1 MPERARLLNR
11 YLHLLDSLV
20 VKADVRYLVDQPF
33 DKHRLARLDMTDDRL
48 GDGAVIHGVR
58 DIVRVGR
65 SASVHPQ
72 RGIYSDILLGD
83 PLVRVDSNDP
93 RDNEIR
99 DLNPVHLHGGK
110 VAVRGGTIYGMHK
123 HLTLSELSLGILST
137 MIDTMSTTQSMD
149 IATEETVI
157 DASQLQKS
165 FGEVEA
171 VKNLSFSVE
180 AGQVL
185 GLLGPNGAGK
195 TTTIKMLTTLTQID
209 TGQATI
215 GGFDV
220 STQPDVVRQM
230 IGVAGQSAAVD
241 EKLTAREN
249 LNLFGR
255 LYKIP
260 RTERL
265 RRTEELI
272 ERFDLGD
279 FADRPASTYSGGE
292 RRRLDVVAALV
303 ANPPA
308 IFLDE
313 PTTGLDPRS
322 RAELWDTVRSLATE
336 GTAIVLSTQYLEE
349 ADRLADEI
357 LVIDHGE
364 IVAQG
369 SPDELKANLD
379 RNVLEIHLELE
390 SEVGDAQRLLASEEK
405 VVTDVEARR
414 IDIGVGNDAGR
425 SLALLRRLQDGGISI
440 LNFQLREPTLDDVF
454 LSLTGSPATELEEVT
469 E

>member
-1 MPERARLLNR
+1 M
-11 YLHLLDSLV
+11 
-20 VKADVRYLVDQPF
+20 
-33 DKHRLARLDMTDDRL
+33 
-48 GDGAVIHGVR
+48 
-58 DIVRVGR
+58 
-65 SASVHPQ
+65 
-72 RGIYSDILLGD
+72 
-83 PLVRVDSNDP
+83 
-93 RDNEIR
+93 
-99 DLNPVHLHGGK
+99 
-110 VAVRGGTIYGMHK
+110 
-123 HLTLSELSLGILST
+123 
-137 MIDTMSTTQSMD
+137 
-149 IATEETVI
+149 
-157 DASQLQKS
+157 KS
-165 FGEVEA
+165 
-171 VKNLSFSVE
+171 LSFSVE

-209 TGQATI
+209 RGQAAI

-249 LNLFGR
+249 LYLFGR

-260 RTERL
+260 RAERQ

-272 ERFDLGD
+272 ERFDLSD
-279 FADRPASTYSGGE
+279 FADRPVSTYSGGE

-308 IFLDE
+308 VFLDE

-390 SEVGDAQRLLASEEK
+390 SDVGDAQELLASEGN

-414 IDIGVGNDAGR
+414 FDIHVGSDADR

-440 LNFQLREPTLDDVF
+440 LKFQLREPTLDDVF
-454 LSLTGSPATELEEVT
+454 LSLTGSPATEIEELT

>member
-1 MPERARLLNR
+1 
-11 YLHLLDSLV
+11 
-20 VKADVRYLVDQPF
+20 
-33 DKHRLARLDMTDDRL
+33 
-48 GDGAVIHGVR
+48 
-58 DIVRVGR
+58 
-65 SASVHPQ
+65 
-72 RGIYSDILLGD
+72 
-83 PLVRVDSNDP
+83 
-93 RDNEIR
+93 
-99 DLNPVHLHGGK
+99 
-110 VAVRGGTIYGMHK
+110 
-123 HLTLSELSLGILST
+123 
-137 MIDTMSTTQSMD
+137 MSTKQKTSA
-149 IATEETVI
+149 ISNGPVI
-157 DASQLQKS
+157 DARELHKS

-171 VKNLSFSVE
+171 VKSLSFSVE

-209 TGQATI
+209 RGQAAI

-249 LNLFGR
+249 LYLFGR

-260 RTERL
+260 RAERQ
-265 RRTEELI
+265 RRTEKLI

-279 FADRPASTYSGGE
+279 FADRPVSTYSGGE

-308 IFLDE
+308 VFLDE

-379 RNVLEIHLELE
+379 RNVLEIHVELE
-390 SEVGDAQRLLASEEK
+390 SDVGDAQKLLASEGN
-405 VVTDVEARR
+405 VVTDAEARR
-414 IDIGVGNDAGR
+414 FDIHVGSDADR

-440 LNFQLREPTLDDVF
+440 LKFQLREPTLDDVF
-454 LSLTGSPATELEEVT
+454 LSLTGSPATEIEELT

>member
-1 MPERARLLNR
+1 MPPSSATPVIDAKEL
-11 YLHLLDSLV
+11 YKSFG
-20 VKADVRYLVDQPF
+20 DV
-33 DKHRLARLDMTDDRL
+33 
-48 GDGAVIHGVR
+48 
-58 DIVRVGR
+58 
-65 SASVHPQ
+65 
-72 RGIYSDILLGD
+72 
-83 PLVRVDSNDP
+83 
-93 RDNEIR
+93 E
-99 DLNPVHLHGGK
+99 
-110 VAVRGGTIYGMHK
+110 AVRG
-123 HLTLSELSLGILST
+123 
-137 MIDTMSTTQSMD
+137 
-149 IATEETVI
+149 
-157 DASQLQKS
+157 
-165 FGEVEA
+165 
-171 VKNLSFSVE
+171 LSFSVE
-180 AGQVL
+180 AGRVL

-209 TGQATI
+209 GGQATI

-260 RTERL
+260 RVERQG
-265 RRTEELI
+265 RVEELI

-303 ANPPA
+303 ANPLA
-308 IFLDE
+308 VFLDE

-322 RAELWDTVRSLATE
+322 RAELWNTVRSLAIE

-349 ADRLADEI
+349 ADRLADQI
-357 LVIDHGE
+357 LVIDRGE

-369 SPDELKANLD
+369 SPSELKANLD
-379 RNVLEIHLELE
+379 RNVLEIHVSKE
-390 SEVGDAQRLLASEEK
+390 SEVGDVQELLASGES
-405 VVTDVEARR
+405 VVADVEARR
-414 IDIGVGNDAGR
+414 IDIRVGNDADR
-425 SLALLRRLQDGGISI
+425 SLELLRRLQDGGISI

-454 LSLTGSPATELEEVT
+454 LSLTGSPATENEELT